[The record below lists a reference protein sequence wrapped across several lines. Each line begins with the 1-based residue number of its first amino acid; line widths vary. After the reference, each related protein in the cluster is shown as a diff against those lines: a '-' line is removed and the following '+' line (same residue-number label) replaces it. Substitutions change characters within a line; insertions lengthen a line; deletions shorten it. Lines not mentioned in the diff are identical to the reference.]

1 MTISSDSQ
9 TKQFGQTVE
18 ADSSI
23 DSRKNNKEYKFMI
36 YYDILMTSRI
46 KKLKLS
52 ENEIVTVQHNQIY

>member
-23 DSRKNNKEYKFMI
+23 GSRKNNKEYKFMI